1 MKRIWFFSIALLIIG
16 FNSIYAQLNIIP
28 LPNDIKKIAT
38 TQPFFVV
45 DEYTSLYTVEEGD
58 KQFVERT
65 EQLRSFLNKGTLFSF
80 SNFKREKNVIVVKRD
95 TSLAKYGKEAYSLK
109 ITGNRIEIG
118 ANDASAIFYAT
129 QSLAQLL
136 PAAFFSPD
144 RYLKQ
149 KTEWKVEAGWQIVD
163 YPRFG
168 WRAFMLDESRH
179 FFGENT
185 VKQMID
191 LMALFKMNIL
201 HWHLTDDIGWRIEI
215 KKYPRLTDIGAWRR
229 DTQVYSL
236 NPDSTENK
244 AHQGFYTQAQI
255 KQIVKYAQERNITI
269 IPEIEMPGH
278 ATAAALA
285 YPYLAT
291 DSTLLPKGGVN
302 PKFVMDAIYDPSK
315 ESTYKFL
322 SNVIDEVLSLFP
334 ARIIHIGGDEVNFD
348 QWRKSESVT
357 QLMKRE
363 NLKTYSD
370 VQMFFTSK
378 ISNIITAKGAKVI
391 GWNEILGFDV
401 NNYDSQKNETS
412 GAVQIPKSAIIQ
424 FWKGDLNLAEKA
436 VENDYH
442 VINSTHWLT
451 YLDYP
456 FESITMRKAYNFDP
470 VFSGLS
476 PEKEN
481 MVLGFGT
488 QMWTERVPTITKL
501 HQQVFPRLIAYSEVG
516 WTQLNNKNFE
526 SFLKRLTPVLEKLD
540 GLQIDYT
547 KCDYQLLRWGDM
559 YKDKQIGSWNV
570 EQKSTKTITVDIPL
584 QVDKKRQN
592 FDIIFLQTEGGLTQI
607 EQVEIYEDGKLIKK
621 SDVVTKSSVDFQNNL
636 VHHFQ
641 FKKKRDKKYQV
652 KAKVNA
658 LSSEK
663 SIGNIYLK
671 EVLEVKKKTI

>member
-1 MKRIWFFSIALLIIG
+1 MKKIVFFSIVMLVVGLNNI
-16 FNSIYAQLNIIP
+16 SAQINIIP
-28 LPNDIKKIAT
+28 LPNEIRKIAT

-45 DEYTSLYTVEEGD
+45 NEYTSLYTVEGAD
-58 KQFVERT
+58 DQFVERT
-65 EQLRSFLNKGTLFSF
+65 EQLRSFLNKGTLYSF

-95 TSLAKYGKEAYSLK
+95 TLLAKYGKEAYSLK
-109 ITGNRIEIG
+109 ITENRIEIG
-118 ANDASAIFYAT
+118 ANDASAIFYAA

-149 KTEWKVEAGWQIVD
+149 KTEWKIVAGWDIVD
-163 YPRFG
+163 FPRFG

-179 FFGENT
+179 FFGEST

-215 KKYPRLTDIGAWRR
+215 KKYPKLTEIGGWRR
-229 DTQVYSL
+229 DTQSFK
-236 NPDSTENK
+236 DTMENK
-244 AHQGFYTQAQI
+244 PHQGFYTQDQI
-255 KQIVKYAQERNITI
+255 KSIVKYAQERNITI

-291 DSTLLPKGGVN
+291 DSTLLPKCGVN

-315 ESTYKFL
+315 ESTFQFL
-322 SNVIDEVLSLFP
+322 SDVIDEVLTLFP
-334 ARIIHIGGDEVNFD
+334 SRIIHIGGDEVKFD
-348 QWRKSESVT
+348 QWRNSKSVSL
-357 QLMKRE
+357 LMKQE

-370 VQMFFTSK
+370 VQMYFTSK
-378 ISNIITAKGAKVI
+378 IANIIEAKGAKLI

-401 NNYDSQKNETS
+401 NNYDSQKNEAS
-412 GAVQIPKSAIIQ
+412 GAVKIPKSAIIQ

-476 PEKEN
+476 PEKQN

-488 QMWTERVPTITKL
+488 QMWTEWVPTITKL
-501 HQQVFPRLIAYSEVG
+501 HQQVFSRLIAYSEVG
-516 WTQLNNKNFE
+516 WTQLKNKDFE
-526 SFLKRLTPVLEKLD
+526 SFLNRLTPILEKLD
-540 GLQIDYT
+540 ALEVDYT
-547 KCDYQLLRWGDM
+547 KCNYRLLRWGDM
-559 YKDKQIGSWNV
+559 YQNKQLGSWYV
-570 EQKSTKTITVDIPL
+570 EKNFSKTITLDLPL
-584 QVDKKRQN
+584 QKDKKKQN

-607 EQVEIYEDGKLIKK
+607 EQVEIYEDGKLIKN
-621 SDVVTKSSVDFQNNL
+621 SDLITKCSVDIQNNL
-636 VHHFQ
+636 SHRFQ
-641 FKKKRDKKYQV
+641 FKKKDNKKYQL
-652 KAKVNA
+652 KAKVNTLA
-658 LSSEK
+658 NEK

-671 EVLEVKKKTI
+671 DIVEVTKKQ

>member
-1 MKRIWFFSIALLIIG
+1 MKKLVFFSFALLVFGLNIL
-16 FNSIYAQLNIIP
+16 SAQINIIP
-28 LPNDIKKIAT
+28 LPNEIKKIAT

-45 DEYTSLYTVEEGD
+45 DEYTSLYTVEEAD
-58 KQFVERT
+58 DQFVERT
-65 EQLRSFLNKGTLFSF
+65 EQLRSFLNKGTLYSF
-80 SNFKREKNVIVVKRD
+80 PNFKREKNVIVVKRD
-95 TSLAKYGKEAYSLK
+95 TSLAKYGKEAYALK

-118 ANDASAIFYAT
+118 ANDASAIFYAA

-149 KTEWKVEAGWQIVD
+149 KTEWKIVAGWDIVD

-215 KKYPRLTDIGAWRR
+215 KKYPRLTEIGAWRR
-229 DTQVYSL
+229 DTQVFSS
-236 NPDSTENK
+236 NPDSMEKK
-244 AHQGFYTQAQI
+244 AHQGFYTQEQI
-255 KQIVKYAQERNITI
+255 KRIVKYAQERNITI

-315 ESTYKFL
+315 ETTYQFL
-322 SNVIDEVLSLFP
+322 SDVIDEVLSLFP
-334 ARIIHIGGDEVNFD
+334 ARIIHIGGDEVRFD

-357 QLMKRE
+357 RLMKRE
-363 NLKTYSD
+363 NLMTYSD
-370 VQMFFTSK
+370 VQMYFTSK
-378 ISNIITAKGAKVI
+378 VANIVEAKGAKVI

-401 NNYDSQKNETS
+401 NNYDSQKNEAS
-412 GAVQIPKSAIIQ
+412 GAVNIPKSAIVQ
-424 FWKGDLNLAEKA
+424 FWKGDLDLAKRA

-451 YLDYP
+451 YLDYS

-470 VFSGLS
+470 VFSGL
-476 PEKEN
+476 PADKQAL
-481 MVLGFGT
+481 VLGFGT

-516 WTQLNNKNFE
+516 WTQKNNEDFE
-526 SFLKRLTPVLEKLD
+526 LFLKRLTPVLEKLD
-540 GLQIDYT
+540 AMQIDYT
-547 KCDYQLLRWGDM
+547 KCDYRLLRWGDM
-559 YKDKQIGSWNV
+559 YLDKQLGSWDAEKN
-570 EQKSTKTITVDIPL
+570 SSNTISVDIPL
-584 QVDKKRQN
+584 QTEKRAQN
-592 FDIIFLQTEGGLTQI
+592 FELIFLQTEGGPTQI
-607 EQVEIYEDGKLIKK
+607 DEVTIYENGKPIQK
-621 SDVVTKSSVDFQNNL
+621 SDVVTKSSVDLQNNL

-641 FKKKRDKKYQV
+641 FHRKQGKKYQV
-652 KAKVNA
+652 KAIVKV
-658 LSSEK
+658 LSDEK
-663 SIGNIYLK
+663 SVGNIYLR
-671 EVLEVKKKTI
+671 EL

>member
-1 MKRIWFFSIALLIIG
+1 MKRLGFFSIALLVIG
-16 FNSIYAQLNIIP
+16 LNSLSAQLNIIP
-28 LPNDIKKIAT
+28 FPNEIKKIT
-38 TQPFFVV
+38 TVQPFFGI
-45 DEYTSLYTVEEGD
+45 DEYTSLYTIEDADE
-58 KQFVERT
+58 QFVERT
-65 EQLRSFLNKGTLFSF
+65 EQLRSFLNKGALFSF
-80 SNFKREKNVIVVKRD
+80 SNFKREKNVIVVKQD

-109 ITGNRIEIG
+109 ITDSRIEIG
-118 ANDASAIFYAT
+118 ANDASAIFYAA

-136 PAAFFSPD
+136 PSAFFSHD

-149 KTEWKVEAGWQIVD
+149 KTEWKIEAGWQIVD

-191 LMALFKMNIL
+191 LMALFKMNVL

-215 KKYPRLTDIGAWRR
+215 KKYPLLTKIGAWRR
-229 DTQVYSL
+229 DTQVYDVKA
-236 NPDSTENK
+236 DSTENK
-244 AHQGFYTQAQI
+244 AHQGFYTQEQI
-255 KQIVKYAQERNITI
+255 KQIVRYAQERNITI

-291 DSTLLPKGGVN
+291 DSRLLPKGGVN

-315 ESTYKFL
+315 ETTYQFL
-322 SNVIDEVLSLFP
+322 SDVIDEVLSLFP
-334 ARIIHIGGDEVNFD
+334 ARIIHIGGDEVKFD
-348 QWRKSESVT
+348 QWRNSESVT

-370 VQMFFTSK
+370 VQMYFTSK
-378 ISNIITAKGAKVI
+378 ISNIIEAKEAKVI

-401 NNYDSQKNETS
+401 NNYDSQKNEAS
-412 GAVQIPKSAIIQ
+412 GAVQIPKSAIVQ
-424 FWKGDLNLAEKA
+424 FWKGDINLAEKA

-451 YLDYP
+451 YLDYT

-470 VFSGLS
+470 VFSGL
-476 PEKEN
+476 PKDKQAL
-481 MVLGFGT
+481 VLGFGT

-516 WTQLNNKNFE
+516 WTKKNNKDFE

-540 GLQIDYT
+540 AMQIDYT
-547 KCDYQLLRWGDM
+547 KCDYRLLRWGDM
-559 YKDKQIGSWNV
+559 YLDKQLGSWDT
-570 EQKSTKTITVDIPL
+570 EKKSSKTISLDIPL
-584 QVDKKRQN
+584 QTNKRVQN
-592 FDIIFLQTEGGLTQI
+592 FEIIFLQTEGGLTQI
-607 EQVEIYEDGKLIKK
+607 EEVTIYENGKPIQK
-621 SDVVTKSSVDFQNNL
+621 SDVVTKSSVDLQNNL

-641 FKKKRDKKYQV
+641 FDRKRGKKYQV
-652 KAKVNA
+652 KAMVKV
-658 LSSEK
+658 LSAEK

-671 EVLEVKKKTI
+671 EL

>member
-1 MKRIWFFSIALLIIG
+1 MKRIGFFSFAMLVIG
-16 FNSIYAQLNIIP
+16 LNNISAQINIIP
-28 LPNDIKKIAT
+28 LPNEISKIAT

-45 DEYTSLYTVEEGD
+45 DEYTSLYTTEEAD
-58 KQFVERT
+58 EQFVERT
-65 EQLRSFLNKGTLFSF
+65 EQLRSFLNQGTLYSF
-80 SNFKREKNVIVVKRD
+80 SNFKREKNVIIVKRD
-95 TSLAKYGKEAYSLK
+95 TSLAKFGKEAYSLK
-109 ITGNRIEIG
+109 ITGNQIEIG
-118 ANDASAIFYAT
+118 ANDASAVFYAA

-149 KTEWKVEAGWQIVD
+149 KTEWEVDAGWQIVD

-215 KKYPRLTDIGAWRR
+215 KKYPRLTEIGAWRR
-229 DTQVYSL
+229 DTQVYAT
-236 NPDSTENK
+236 NPDSMENK
-244 AHQGFYTQAQI
+244 AHQGFYTQEQI
-255 KQIVKYAQERNITI
+255 KRIVKYAQDRNITI
-269 IPEIEMPGH
+269 VPEIEMPGH

-315 ESTYKFL
+315 ETTYKFL
-322 SNVIDEVLSLFP
+322 SDVIDEVLSLFP
-334 ARIIHIGGDEVNFD
+334 SRTIHIGGDEVKFD

-370 VQMFFTSK
+370 VQMYFTSK
-378 ISNIITAKGAKVI
+378 ISNIIAAKGAKVI

-401 NNYDSQKNETS
+401 NNYDSQKNEAS
-412 GAVQIPKSAIIQ
+412 GAVQIPKSAIVQ

-451 YLDYP
+451 YLDYT

-470 VFSGLS
+470 VFSGLA
-476 PEKEN
+476 PEKQN
-481 MVLGFGT
+481 LVLGFGT

-516 WTQLNNKNFE
+516 WTKRNNKDFE

-540 GLQIDYT
+540 AMQVDYT
-547 KCDYQLLRWGDM
+547 KCDYRLLKWGDM
-559 YKDKQIGSWNV
+559 YLDKQLASWDA
-570 EQKSTKTITVDIPL
+570 EKKSSKTISADIPL
-584 QVDKKRQN
+584 EMSKRVQN
-592 FDIIFLQTEGGLTQI
+592 FEIIFLQTEGGMTQI
-607 EQVEIYEDGKLIKK
+607 EEVTINENGKPIRK
-621 SDVVTKSSVDFQNNL
+621 SDVVTKSSLDMQNNL
-636 VHHFQ
+636 VHQFQ
-641 FKKKRDKKYQV
+641 FNRKSGKKYQV
-652 KAKVNA
+652 KAMVKA
-658 LSSEK
+658 PSDEK
-663 SIGNIYLK
+663 SIGNIYLR
-671 EVLEVKKKTI
+671 EF

>member
-1 MKRIWFFSIALLIIG
+1 MKRILFLNIAIFLIG
-16 FNSIYAQLNIIP
+16 MNTLSAQVNIIP
-28 LPNDIKKIAT
+28 LPNQVKKITT

-45 DEYTSLYTVEEGD
+45 DEYTSLYTVEEAD
-58 KQFVERT
+58 EQFVERT

-109 ITGNRIEIG
+109 ITDSRIEIG
-118 ANDASAIFYAT
+118 ANDASAVFYAT
-129 QSLAQLL
+129 QSLVQLL
-136 PAAFFSPD
+136 PSAFFSPD

-163 YPRFG
+163 YPHFG

-179 FFGENT
+179 FFGETT

-215 KKYPRLTDIGAWRR
+215 RKYPLLTKIGAWRR
-229 DTQVYSL
+229 DTQVYDV
-236 NPDSTENK
+236 NADSTENK
-244 AHQGFYTQAQI
+244 AHQGFYTQEQI
-255 KQIVKYAQERNITI
+255 KRIVKYAQERNITI

-315 ESTYKFL
+315 ETTYQFL
-322 SNVIDEVLSLFP
+322 SDVIDEVLSLFP
-334 ARIIHIGGDEVNFD
+334 ARIIHIGGDEVKYT
-348 QWRKSESVT
+348 QWRNSKSVNE
-357 QLMKRE
+357 LMKRE

-370 VQMFFTSK
+370 VQMYFTSK
-378 ISNIITAKGAKVI
+378 ISNIIEAKGAKVI

-401 NNYDSQKNETS
+401 NNYDAQKNEAS
-412 GAVQIPKSAIIQ
+412 GAVQIPKSAIVQ

-436 VENDYH
+436 VENNYH

-451 YLDYP
+451 YLDYTY
-456 FESITMRKAYNFDP
+456 ESVTMRKAYQFDP
-470 VFSGLS
+470 VFSGLA
-476 PEKEN
+476 PGKQN
-481 MVLGFGT
+481 LVLGFGT

-516 WTQLNNKNFE
+516 WTQKNNKDYE

-540 GLQIDYT
+540 AMQVDYT
-547 KCDYQLLRWGDM
+547 KCDYRLLRWGDF
-559 YKDKQIGSWNV
+559 YQDKQLGSWNV
-570 EQKSTKTITVDIPL
+570 EKIASKTIALDLPLQKSKGV
-584 QVDKKRQN
+584 QN
-592 FDIIFLQTEGGLTQI
+592 IDIIFLQTEGKMAQI
-607 EQVEIYEDGKLIKK
+607 EEVTIFENGKSIQK
-621 SDVVTKSSVDFQNNL
+621 SNVVTKTSFDVQDNL

-641 FKKKRDKKYQV
+641 FDRKPGKKYQV
-652 KAKVNA
+652 KAIVKVPSA
-658 LSSEK
+658 EK
-663 SIGNIYLK
+663 SIGNIYLR
-671 EVLEVKKKTI
+671 EL